1 MPDLTHPSPHFNSR
15 NTHPIR
21 VLVLH
26 SSAGPSDKSD
36 LAWMMDPASKV
47 SYHALVG
54 RNGSLYTLVDPK
66 YRAWHAGVAE
76 WNGVKDVNAVSL
88 GVSFSNAHDGKE
100 ALTPLQIAVMLG
112 AVEGWARTIPTLE
125 AITTHRDI
133 APQRKSD
140 PFKSVGF
147 DFRSFQEAFQRGVA
161 SRASF

>member
-1 MPDLTHPSPHFNSR
+1 MSELTHQSPHFNSR
-15 NTHPIR
+15 NNLPIR
-21 VLVLH
+21 VIVLH
-26 SSAGPSDKSD
+26 ASAGPSDKSD

-125 AITTHRDI
+125 TITTHKAI
-133 APQRKSD
+133 AEGRKFD
-140 PFKSVGF
+140 PYKSLGF
-147 DFRSFQEAFQRGVA
+147 DFAEFEKAFARGVA
-161 SRASF
+161 SR

>member
-1 MPDLTHPSPHFNSR
+1 
-15 NTHPIR
+15 
-21 VLVLH
+21 
-26 SSAGPSDKSD
+26 
-36 LAWMMDPASKV
+36 MMDPASKV

-54 RNGSLYTLVDPK
+54 RNGSLYSLVDPK
-66 YRAWHAGVAE
+66 YRAWHAGIAE

-100 ALTPLQIAVMLG
+100 ALTPMQIAVMLG

-133 APQRKSD
+133 SAPRKSD

-147 DFRSFQEAFQRGVA
+147 VMADFEAAFAKGVA
-161 SRASF
+161 SR